1 MRELSAVVEG
11 GKDFNNVKLNELKD
25 GAEKERAKYVQRI
38 EEDAASIKKLHEEV
52 AGLRTENQ
60 RLVQYKDNKKF
71 AVKTTLHEVVEKAFA
86 QIVRE

>member
-52 AGLRTENQ
+52 AGLKTENQ

-71 AVKTTLHEVVEKAFA
+71 AVKTTLHDVVEKAFA

>member
-1 MRELSAVVEG
+1 VRELSAVVEG